1 MERSDILMTVEGID
15 ISKYQGEIDFHK
27 VKAAGYDFVIMQ
39 AGYGKYSHQKD
50 PFFEHYYVAAKAAG
64 LGVGAYH
71 YSYAVNIDD
80 ARREAEV
87 FAEWI
92 KGKQFDYPVAL
103 DIEEE
108 VQSRLSA
115 SQLGD
120 IVSVFCEN
128 MEDRGYYVSVYSYA
142 AFLRKIPEAV
152 RSKYDIWVAHFDVD
166 KPAYSG
172 EYGMWQYTAR
182 GKISGISGD
191 VDCDYAYKNYPD
203 IIKGAGLNG
212 YDKPAEDKPK
222 KFPKGDLNEDG
233 VVDIEDVN
241 ALVDH
246 ITGRKPLE

>member
-1 MERSDILMTVEGID
+1 MQKGID
-15 ISKYQGEIDFHK
+15 ISVWQGPNIDFNA
-27 VKAAGYDFVIMQ
+27 VKNAGYDFVIIR
-39 AGYGKYSHQKD
+39 AGYGKYEHQKD
-50 PFFEHYYVAAKAAG
+50 PYFEQNYKNAKSAG

-108 VQSRLSA
+108 VQSRLPA

-172 EYGMWQYTAR
+172 EYGMWQYTAK

-191 VDCDYAYKNYPD
+191 VDCDYAYKDYPD

-246 ITGRKPLE
+246 ITGRKPLK